1 MYISNNF
8 LLSIC
13 ISCYLQGGIISKI
26 RRRLTVQ
33 GDSETIDGAA
43 LDPGAIRDKLLKEQA
58 TEDVSN
64 TALQIFTCAIGFLFD
79 SSILIYYIF
88 PIFP

>member
-1 MYISNNF
+1 MSNTF
-8 LLSIC
+8 FLSIC

-43 LDPGAIRDKLLKEQA
+43 LDPSAIRDKLLKEQA
-58 TEDVSN
+58 TEDVSDMM
-64 TALQIFTCAIGFLFD
+64 LQNFTC
-79 SSILIYYIF
+79 ILGLLLIH
-88 PIFP
+88 